1 MSVNVII
8 IEVVGRCLA
17 TCNYC
22 PQGLGVL
29 PVLDSKDSLIT
40 PEILDKA
47 LFLAKKGR
55 QKIIFLHHRG
65 EPFLH
70 PDLDKIIAKIREA
83 GFLACLSTNL
93 IVATEEKLDKVLRAG
108 INQLEVHYSG
118 GRTIL
123 SHDELLKK
131 IHLLRKMNWSIRN
144 NGCRIEINYALQ
156 ECESEESIRKEMS
169 TCSYYDETMCI
180 KFYSPHNWSG
190 LMHKQDLG
198 INPFDC
204 EWYTTKSCSILCNG
218 DIVICCLDQWGYSKK
233 VNIMNIDEIA
243 MEFLSERVI
252 CKGCLQHDW
261 FNDWLN
267 EEILKIPNYLA
278 RRLDIDSL
286 EDNQHS
292 ETRIRG

>member
-1 MSVNVII
+1 MALQKVVCFMSINVIM
-8 IEVVGRCLA
+8 IEAVGRCLA

-29 PVLDSKDSLIT
+29 PDIEAKNSLIT

-47 LFLAKKGR
+47 LLLAKKGR

-70 PDLDKIIAKIREA
+70 PQIDNIVSKIREQ

-93 IVATEEKLDKVLRAG
+93 IVATEKKMEDVLRAG

-118 GRTIL
+118 GLTLL

-131 IHLLRKMNWSIRN
+131 IHILRKMNWSIRN

-156 ECESEESIRKEMS
+156 GDETEEIVRKQMS
-169 TCSYYDETMCI
+169 NSSYYDETMNI
-180 KFYSPHNWSG
+180 KFYEPHDWPG
-190 LMHKQDLG
+190 LMQKKNLG

-204 EWYTTKSCSILCNG
+204 EWYKSQSCAILCNG
-218 DIVICCLDQWGYSKK
+218 DIVICCLDQWAYSKK
-233 VNIMNIDEIA
+233 VNIMDIDEIK
-243 MEFLSERVI
+243 MEFLSERTI
-252 CKGCLQHDW
+252 CKGCLQYDW
-261 FNDWLN
+261 FNGWLN
-267 EEILKIPNYLA
+267 KEILEVPPYMK
-278 RRLDIDSL
+278 RRLDIDCMLKS
-286 EDNQHS
+286 
-292 ETRIRG
+292 

>member
-1 MSVNVII
+1 MNFNVIM
-8 IEVVGRCLA
+8 IEVVGRCMA

-22 PQGLGVL
+22 PQGSGVL
-29 PVLDSKDSLIT
+29 PIMDSKDSLIT

-47 LFLAKKGR
+47 LFLAKKGK

-70 PDLDKIIAKIREA
+70 PDIDKIIVKIREA

-93 IVATEEKLDKVLRAG
+93 IVATEEKLEKVLRAG
-108 INQLEVHYSG
+108 LNQLEVHYSG

-123 SHDELLKK
+123 SHNELLKK
-131 IHLLRKMNWSIRN
+131 IHRLRKMNWSIRN

-156 ECESEESIRKEMS
+156 DKESEELVRKEMS
-169 TCSYYDETMCI
+169 TCSYYDETMYI
-180 KFYSPHNWSG
+180 EFYKPHNWPG
-190 LMHKQDLG
+190 LMNKKDRG

-204 EWYTTKSCSILCNG
+204 EWYKTLSCSILCNG
-218 DIVICCLDQWGYSKK
+218 DIVICCLDQWAYSKK
-233 VNIMNIDEIA
+233 GNIMDIDEIG
-243 MEFLSERVI
+243 MELISERVI

-261 FNDWLN
+261 FNNWIN

-278 RRLDIDSL
+278 RRLNIDSL
-286 EDNQHS
+286 EDNRNS
-292 ETRIRG
+292 ETRR